1 MTLRA
6 FLLVAVAV
14 PRLLPAQQTPTLD
27 AVVIVAERAATPM
40 NRSTA
45 AVTRLTAAD
54 LSRLPHATLADV
66 LRQVPG
72 FAVVDFD
79 GLGRDP
85 QLMARGFYGG
95 GEAEYVTVMV
105 DGRVVNQAHN
115 GTITWETLPPLP
127 SIESIEIVRGSASA
141 LHGDAAVAGVINI
154 VTKKS
159 STPAAEWRAGTESFG
174 GISAFA
180 AVQRDVGT
188 RDLWASLGFDRT
200 DGFRDHASRAAAT
213 GSTSL
218 RFSPTVTA
226 TAHGTWRDFDEP
238 GPLLERFQ
246 DVSESDPRF
255 ANDGGND
262 REMLITVDQVG
273 SLGAGSAIRNS
284 YRFGARRADLV
295 RTLPLTPDFGD
306 TRERDLRTRTLGVS
320 SQQDLNPT
328 ILPVRVDRVSIGATA
343 DLSYVKSLYFARSP
357 EGLLSKNADGRGRRV
372 ALAAYAHFVASPEE
386 WLRWTVGARADY
398 MFDRFQEIR
407 APKGDNPEFP
417 SFSEKHFAFSP
428 KAGVNVRYAPTGHA
442 WISASRTFKV
452 PTFDQLFDQRPIPVP
467 FEPFEITTSN
477 PELDPQRGTSV
488 EAGIYHDALVSSA
501 RLGLTL
507 TFYQI
512 SMRDELDFDVQTLR
526 YVNLARSR
534 HRGMEAGVT
543 LSRGFVSGYT
553 TVALQNTIMRAGS
566 HTGNQLKAV
575 PGQVYAAGITV
586 APPRVG
592 TASLSVTGV
601 ADMFIDDANT
611 RRIPSWARVDAQLS
625 RTFGSMAVVV
635 GARNLLDEQYHST
648 GFLDPA
654 GSGEAY
660 YYPAAGRV
668 VTLGV
673 RYGR

>member
-6 FLLVAVAV
+6 FLLIAVAV
-14 PRLLPAQQTPTLD
+14 PGLLPAQQTPTLD

-45 AVTRLTAAD
+45 AVTRLTAED
-54 LSRLPHATLADV
+54 LARLPHATLADV

-95 GEAEYVTVMV
+95 GEAEYLTLMV
-105 DGRVVNQAHN
+105 DGRAVNQAHN
-115 GTITWETLPPLP
+115 GTIIWETLPPLP

-154 VTKKS
+154 VTKKP
-159 STPAAEWRAGTESFG
+159 STPMAEWRVGAESFG
-174 GISAFA
+174 GVSAFA
-180 AVQRDVGT
+180 DIN
-188 RDLWASLGFDRT
+188 RDLGPRDFRASLGFDHT
-200 DGFRDHASRAAAT
+200 DGFRDHAARDAAT
-213 GSTSL
+213 GSAWL
-218 RFSPTVTA
+218 RFSPTLSA
-226 TAHGTWRDFDEP
+226 TARGTWRDFAEP
-238 GPLLERFQ
+238 GPLLERFLQ
-246 DVSESDPRF
+246 DGSESHPLF
-255 ANDGGND
+255 ARDGGND
-262 REMLITVDQVG
+262 REMFITVDQVG
-273 SLGAGSAIRNS
+273 SLGAGSTIRNN
-284 YRFGARRADLV
+284 YRFGARRAELV
-295 RTLPLTPDFGD
+295 RSLPLSPDFGD
-306 TRERDLRTRTLGVS
+306 TRERDLRTRSLGVS

-328 ILPVRVDRVSIGATA
+328 ILPVRVDRVSVGAAA
-343 DLSYVKSLYFARSP
+343 DLSYVKSLYFSRSS
-357 EGLLSKNADGRGRRV
+357 EGILSQDAEGRGRRV
-372 ALAAYAHFVASPEE
+372 ALGAYVHFVASPEE

-398 MFDRFQEIR
+398 MLDRFEDRQPTRGEPR
-407 APKGDNPEFP
+407 PGL
-417 SFSEKHFAFSP
+417 SEQHFAFSP
-428 KAGVNVRYAPTGHA
+428 KAGVNVRYAPTGHV

-452 PTFDQLFDQRPIPVP
+452 PTFDQLFDQRPIPIPV
-467 FEPFEITTSN
+467 EPFEITTSN
-477 PELDPQRGTSV
+477 PELDPQRGASV
-488 EAGIYHDALVSSA
+488 EAGVYHDALLSSA
-501 RLGLTL
+501 RLGFTL

-512 SMRDELDFDVQTLR
+512 AMRDELDFDVQTLR

-543 LSRGFVSGYT
+543 LSQGIASGYA
-553 TVALQNTIMRAGS
+553 TVTLQNTIMTAGAN
-566 HTGNQLKAV
+566 TGNQLKAV
-575 PGQVYAAGITV
+575 PGQVYAAGVTV

-592 TASLSVTGV
+592 TATLSVTNV

-625 RTFGSMAVVV
+625 RRFGSMTVVV
-635 GARNLLDEQYHST
+635 GARNLLDERYNST
-648 GFLDPA
+648 GFLDPS
-654 GSGEAY
+654 GTGEAY

>member
-1 MTLRA
+1 VTLRV
-6 FLLVAVAV
+6 FLAVAVAV
-14 PRLLPAQQTPTLD
+14 PRILAAQQTPTLD

-54 LSRLPHATLADV
+54 LARLPYATLADV

-85 QLMARGFYGG
+85 QLMVRGFYGG

-105 DGRVVNQAHN
+105 DGRAVNQAHN
-115 GTITWETLPPLP
+115 GTVPWETLPPLS

-159 STPAAEWRAGTESFG
+159 SAPTVESRAGAESFG
-174 GISAFA
+174 GVSAFA
-180 AVQRDVGT
+180 GMRTELARRDFS
-188 RDLWASLGFDRT
+188 ASLGFECT
-200 DGFRDHASRAAAT
+200 DGFRHHAERTAAT
-213 GSTSL
+213 GAASL
-218 RFSPTVTA
+218 RFSPTLSA
-226 TAHGTWRDFDEP
+226 TARGTWRDFEDP
-238 GPLLERFQ
+238 GPLLERFLQ
-246 DVSESDPRF
+246 DGTESHPLF
-255 ANDGGND
+255 ASDGGTERD
-262 REMLITVDQVG
+262 MSLSVDQVG
-273 SLGAGSAIRNS
+273 SLGAGSALRTN
-284 YRFGARRADLV
+284 YRFGARRAELV
-295 RTLPLTPDFGD
+295 RSLALTPDFGD
-306 TRERDLRTRTLGVS
+306 TRERDLRTRQLGVS
-320 SQQDLNPT
+320 SQTDLNPT
-328 ILPVRVDRVSIGATA
+328 ILPVRVDRVSVGATA
-343 DLSYVKSLYFARSP
+343 DVSYVKSLYFSRSSV
-357 EGLLSKNADGRGRRV
+357 GDLDQDADGRGRRV

-398 MFDRFQEIR
+398 MLDRFEDRQPTRGEPVAR
-407 APKGDNPEFP
+407 FN
-417 SFSEKHFAFSP
+417 EKHFAFSP

-442 WISASRTFKV
+442 WISVSQTFKV
-452 PTFDQLFDQRPIPVP
+452 PTFDQLFDQRPIPIP
-467 FEPFEITTSN
+467 TEPFEVSTSN

-488 EAGIYHDALVSSA
+488 ETGIYHDALISSA

-512 SMRDELDFDVQTLR
+512 AMRDELDFDIQTFR

-534 HRGMEAGVT
+534 HRGMEAGLT
-543 LSRGFVSGYT
+543 LSSGFVSAYT
-553 TVALQNTIMRAGS
+553 TATLQNTLMTAGPN
-566 HTGNQLKAV
+566 TGNQLKAV
-575 PGQVYAAGITV
+575 PGQVFAAGVTV

-592 TASLSVTGV
+592 TATVSITQV

-611 RRIPSWARVDAQLS
+611 RRIASWARVDAQLS
-625 RTFGSMAVVV
+625 RTFGSLAVVV
-635 GARNLLDEQYHST
+635 GTRNVLDERYNST

-654 GSGEAY
+654 GTGEAY

>member
-1 MTLRA
+1 MNARA
-6 FLLVAVAV
+6 FLLAAVGV

-45 AVTRLTAAD
+45 VVTRLTAAD
-54 LSRLPHATLADV
+54 LARLPYATLADV
-66 LRQVPG
+66 LRHVPG

-85 QLMARGFYGG
+85 QLMVRGFYGG
-95 GEAEYVTVMV
+95 GEAEYITVMV
-105 DGRVVNQAHN
+105 DGHAVNQPHN
-115 GTITWETLPPLP
+115 GTITWETLPPMS

-159 STPAAEWRAGTESFG
+159 PQQASELRVGAESFG
-174 GISAFA
+174 GVSGVA
-180 AVQRDVGT
+180 DVRRTLGT
-188 RDLWASLGFDRT
+188 RDFSASVGFDRT
-200 DGFRDHASRAAAT
+200 DGFRDHATRAAAT
-213 GSTSL
+213 GAASL
-218 RFSPTVTA
+218 RFSPTISA
-226 TAHGTWRDFDEP
+226 TARAMWRDFEEP
-238 GPLLERFQ
+238 GPLLERFVQ
-246 DVSESDPRF
+246 DGSESDPRF
-255 ANDGGND
+255 ARDGGND
-262 REMLITVDQVG
+262 REINLTVDQVG
-273 SLGAGSAIRNS
+273 SLGAGSALRTN
-284 YRFGARRADLV
+284 YRFGARRAELV
-295 RTLPLTPDFGD
+295 RTLPLSPDFGD
-306 TRERDLRTRTLGVS
+306 TRERDLRSTQTGVT
-320 SQQDLNPT
+320 SQTDLNPT
-328 ILPVRVDRVSIGATA
+328 ILPVRVDRVSVGASA
-343 DLSYVKSLYFARSP
+343 DVATVASRYGSQAGDGSP
-357 EGLLSKNADGRGRRV
+357 QQDERGDGRRM
-372 ALAAYAHFVASPEE
+372 ALAAYAHLVASPEE
-386 WLRWTVGARADY
+386 WLRWTVGARADF
-398 MFDRFQEIR
+398 MSDRFEHD
-407 APKGDNPEFP
+407 GT

-442 WISASRTFKV
+442 WISASQTFKV

-477 PELDPQRGTSV
+477 PELDPQRGAGV

-501 RLGLTL
+501 RLGFTL
-507 TFYQI
+507 TFYHLA
-512 SMRDELDFDVQTLR
+512 MRDELDFDVQTLR

-534 HRGMEAGVT
+534 HRGMEAGLT
-543 LSRGFVSGYT
+543 LSQGFVSGYT
-553 TVALQNTIMRAGS
+553 TVTVQNTIMTAGAN
-566 HTGNQLKAV
+566 TGNQLKAI
-575 PGQVYAAGITV
+575 PGQVFAAGVTV

-592 TASLSVTGV
+592 TATVSVTQV

-611 RRIPSWARVDAQLS
+611 RRIPSWARVDAQLT

-635 GARNLLDEQYHST
+635 GARNLLDERYNST

-668 VTLGV
+668 VTLGI